1 MTSPATVAP
10 TPILRRLGRQG
21 LGLSIPVTLSV
32 LYFLLMIVALAAPG
46 LLASSDPAHIDVS
59 HILAPPSHAHLFGT
73 DEAGRDIFSRVVYGA
88 RQSVLSSLA
97 IILIAAVVGTAI
109 GTIAGFVGGF
119 LDFAAMRVVDAFM
132 SFPYFILAL
141 ALAGVLGRG
150 AETAV
155 VALAAVWW
163 PSYARLTRG
172 LVISIRQNLFVEAAE
187 AVGTRAGRLLVTH
200 VLPHMRRELAVRIS
214 IDTGHALIALAGLSF
229 LGLGPSPPTPEWGL
243 MITASRDY
251 LTQAWW
257 YPVFPGLAICL
268 TAFFFALVG
277 DLTQGEPDG
286 RPSAL
291 RRWMAAR

>member
-1 MTSPATVAP
+1 M
-10 TPILRRLGRQG
+10 LGRFARHG
-21 LGLSIPVTLSV
+21 VAASIPALLCV
-32 LYFLLMIVALAAPG
+32 LYFLLMVLVLAAPG
-46 LLASSDPAHIDVS
+46 LLAPSDPTHIDVT
-59 HILAPPSHAHLFGT
+59 HILAAPSHAHLLGT
-73 DEAGRDIFSRVVYGA
+73 DEAGRDLLSRVIYGA
-88 RQSVLSSLA
+88 RESVLASLA
-97 IILIAAVVGTAI
+97 IILIAAVVGTTI

-155 VALAAVWW
+155 IALAAVWW

-187 AVGTRAGRLLVTH
+187 AVGTRPGRLLLTH
-200 VLPHMRRELAVRIS
+200 ILPHMRRELAVRVS

-257 YPVFPGLAICL
+257 YPVFPGLAISI

-277 DLTQGEPDG
+277 DLAQGEPDG
-286 RPSAL
+286 RPTAL

>member
-1 MTSPATVAP
+1 VLRRVAGRGLAISIPATLCA
-10 TPILRRLGRQG
+10 
-21 LGLSIPVTLSV
+21 
-32 LYFLLMIVALAAPG
+32 LYFLLMVLVLAAPG
-46 LLASSDPAHIDVS
+46 LLAPSDPTQIDVA
-59 HILAPPSHAHLFGT
+59 HILAPPSHSHLFGT
-73 DEAGRDIFSRVVYGA
+73 DEAGRDLFSRVLYGA
-88 RQSVLSSLA
+88 RQSVLASLA
-97 IILIAAVVGTAI
+97 IILIAAIVGTTV
-109 GTIAGFVGGF
+109 GTVAGFVGGF
-119 LDFAAMRVVDAFM
+119 IDFASMRIVDAFM

-155 VALAAVWW
+155 IALAAVWW

-172 LVISIRQNLFVEAAE
+172 LVISIRQNPFVEAAE
-187 AVGTRAGRLLVTH
+187 AVGTPSGRLLLTH

-243 MITASRDY
+243 MITAARDY

-257 YPVFPGLAICL
+257 YPVFPGLAICF

-277 DLTQGEPDG
+277 DLAQGEPDA